1 MDTISKGVMD
11 RIMPFLPNKK
21 NNTPNNDDM
30 DEITKGMSELSINKA
45 IAKDISQ

>member
-1 MDTISKGVMD
+1 MDTISNGVMD
-11 RIMPFLPNKK
+11 RITPFLSNKK
-21 NNTPNNDDM
+21 KDISNDDM